1 MPYVSARYAP
11 PGSIPDPPSM
21 ARAVTAIDDQGQE
34 WALRE
39 DSEVGDWLRYI
50 EEGGTIDPAIEPKE
64 GT

>member
-11 PGSIPDPPSM
+11 PGPIPDPPGV

-39 DSEVGDWLRYI
+39 DSEVGDWVEYI
-50 EEGGTIDPAIEPKE
+50 KNGGTIDPAPELKE
-64 GT
+64 G